1 MPDLRR
7 AWRRPRLR
15 LPAIGALLGGR
26 KALVAGLVAASLTAA
41 VSETGILAIA
51 ATAATQMVGRKHQEI
66 HRLGPL
72 PIHLTLGGLLTVALV
87 LATVRLLVQAVAVLF
102 PPRISAGVQST
113 LRQRLLAAYGL
124 ASWELR
130 AGELEGQFAE
140 MMGQQVTVA
149 SYGALNAASLIVV
162 SVNLLIMVTAAFAL
176 NVIGALVAVS
186 TAGLL
191 FALMGPLNRA
201 SRRAAQ
207 SLSARQME
215 LAGATGQASR
225 VAEEVQVLGVRGAQ
239 RAQVASVIGSTSRA
253 FFRAQALGR
262 LGPALYQS
270 AIYLGIV
277 AGLIVLSHADVSGL
291 ASLGAVV
298 LLLVRAGSYG
308 TQAQGQYQA
317 VLGSLPYVER
327 LEEATSRLEQ
337 QPARYGNRKLRSIDW
352 LEFGDVAYTY
362 RSDQPVLRDVS
373 FRVNGGE
380 TVGVIGP
387 TGAGK
392 STIVQLLLRL
402 RAPVS
407 GAYLVNGHQA
417 DEFSFESW
425 TERVSYLPQQPKL
438 LHASVRDNVRFYR
451 DISDAAVER
460 ACREAEIHEEIM
472 SWPGGYDTVV
482 GPRADAVSGGQ
493 QQRIC
498 LARAI
503 VSQPSL
509 LVLDEPTSALD
520 PRSEALVQACL
531 LNLREHTTLVVVAH
545 RMSTLTICDRVM
557 VVLDGQID
565 AFDPLPAL
573 RSRNAYYREAA
584 SISASAAAADRPR

>member
-1 MPDLRR
+1 MANGPVMRR
-7 AWRRPRLR
+7 SGSGLSG
-15 LPAIGALLGGR
+15 IGALLGER
-26 KALVAGLVAASLTAA
+26 KLLVAGLTAASVTAA

-51 ATAATQMVGRKHQEI
+51 ATAAAQIVDRSHRHI
-66 HRLGPL
+66 YRLGPL
-72 PIHLTLGGLLTVALV
+72 VLHVSLGGLLSVALGLAV
-87 LATVRLLVQAVAVLF
+87 LRLVVQGATVLLPAI
-102 PPRISAGVQST
+102 ISARLQSA
-113 LRQRLLAAYGL
+113 LRQRLLTAYGL
-124 ASWELR
+124 ASWEVQ
-130 AGELEGQFAE
+130 ASELEGHLSE
-140 MMGQQVTVA
+140 MMGQQATEA
-149 SYGALNAASLIVV
+149 SYGAVNATNLMVV
-162 SVNLLIMVTAAFAL
+162 SVNLAIMVAAAFAL
-176 NVIGALVAVS
+176 NVVGALVAIS

-191 FALMGPLNRA
+191 FALLRPLSRA
-201 SRRAAQ
+201 GRHAAER
-207 SLSARQME
+207 LSASQMQ
-215 LAGATGQASR
+215 LARATGQASR
-225 VAEEVQVLGVRGAQ
+225 VAEEVQVLGVREAQ
-239 RAQVASVIGSTSRA
+239 RVELARSIESTSQA
-253 FFRAQALGR
+253 FLRTQALGR
-262 LGPALYQS
+262 TGPTMYQS
-270 AIYLGIV
+270 AIYMGIV
-277 AGLIVLSHADVSGL
+277 LGLIALSEADVSGL

-308 TQAQGQYQA
+308 TQAQGQYQT
-317 VLGSLPYVER
+317 LIQCLPYVER
-327 LEEATSRLEQ
+327 LQNAVAGFER
-337 QPARYGNRKLRSIDW
+337 QPARYGNRALETVDR
-352 LEFGDVAYTY
+352 LEFDDVSYSY
-362 RSDQPVLRDVS
+362 RGGQPVLRNVS
-373 FRVNGGE
+373 FRVTGGE

-402 RAPVS
+402 RTPVV

-417 DEFSFESW
+417 GEFLFESW
-425 TERVSYLPQQPKL
+425 TERVSYVPQQPKL
-438 LHASVRDNVRFYR
+438 LHASVRENVRFYR
-451 DISDAAVER
+451 NVSDAAVER
-460 ACREAEIHEEIM
+460 ACREAQIHDEIM
-472 SWPGGYDTVV
+472 SWPDGYDTIV

-573 RSRNAYYREAA
+573 RSRNAYYQEAA
-584 SISASAAAADRPR
+584 SISTSAAAADIPR